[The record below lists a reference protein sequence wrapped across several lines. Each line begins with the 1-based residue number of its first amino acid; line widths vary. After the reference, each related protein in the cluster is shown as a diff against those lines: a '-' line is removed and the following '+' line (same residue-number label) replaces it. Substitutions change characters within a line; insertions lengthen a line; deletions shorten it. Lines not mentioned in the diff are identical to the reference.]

1 MLTDAAIRAL
11 KPRPTLYRVADRDG
25 LCLEVTPRGAKHWR
39 YRYRWAGKARMIS
52 LGTYP
57 VITLGMARDRHLEAR
72 RQVANGIDPV
82 QARRATELATV
93 EAEHGRFPAF
103 AATWLT
109 ERAKAVKPRT
119 LDKMTAIVEKDLIPA
134 LRHTHIASLTTP
146 EAMRALEPIIER
158 APHMA
163 IKAVGYLNDM
173 IDQAIK
179 DGVREDGKTLSLRG
193 AVKLPRSTPVPAA
206 EDPDELKRVIHAIAQ
221 YPNQIVRVALHLTA
235 LTALRPSNV
244 VQARWGQINLQKSIW
259 EIPGQLMKTGE
270 DHSLPLPRQAIALL
284 KDARAW
290 GGRDG
295 WVFPALSRRTTPHL
309 HRDTLSKALRESG
322 LRGRHVP
329 HGFRASLRTLAR
341 EEFDVDIDVLEAQL
355 AHSRGNATQRAYNR
369 TKHLRQ
375 RAQVMQRWADY
386 LDQLLR

>member
-11 KPRPTLYRVADRDG
+11 KPRATLYRVADRDG
-25 LCLEVTPRGAKHWR
+25 LCLEITPRGAKHWR

-72 RQVANGIDPV
+72 RQLANGIDPV
-82 QARRATELATV
+82 QARRAAERATV
-93 EAEHGRFPAF
+93 EVEDGRFPVF
-103 AATWLT
+103 AANWLV
-109 ERAKAVKPRT
+109 EREKVVKPRT
-119 LDKMTAIVEKDLIPA
+119 LDKMTAILEKDLVPA
-134 LRHTHIASLTTP
+134 LRHANIASLTTP
-146 EAMRALEPIIER
+146 EAMRALQPIIER

-173 IDQAIK
+173 IDKAIK

-206 EDPDELKRVIHAIAQ
+206 EDPDDLKRVIHAIAR
-221 YPNQIVRVALHLTA
+221 YPNQIVRAALQLTA

-244 VQARWGQINLQKSIW
+244 VQARWDQIDLQKSIW
-259 EIPGQLMKTGE
+259 KIPGELMKTGE
-270 DHSLPLPRQAIALL
+270 DHSLPLPRQAVALL
-284 KDARAW
+284 EEARFW
-290 GGRDG
+290 GARDG

-309 HRDTLSKALRESG
+309 HRDTLSKALRDSG

-329 HGFRASLRTLAR
+329 HGFRASLRTVAR

-355 AHSRGNATQRAYNR
+355 AHSPGNATQRAYNR
-369 TKHLRQ
+369 AKHIRQ
-375 RAQVMQRWADY
+375 RARVMQRWADY
-386 LDQLLR
+386 LDQLLL